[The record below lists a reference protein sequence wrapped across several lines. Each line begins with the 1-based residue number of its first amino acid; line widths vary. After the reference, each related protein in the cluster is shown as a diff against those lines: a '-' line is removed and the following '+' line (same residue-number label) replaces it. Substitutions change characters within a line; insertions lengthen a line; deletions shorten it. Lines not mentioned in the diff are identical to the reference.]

1 MPRVAVAISRVAVAI
16 SAPVILIT
24 GASSGIGAATA
35 RLFAQQ
41 GYRAVLAARR
51 MERLQA
57 LADEIRAAGGETWPV
72 AADLGKLEDA
82 QSLARAAIDHY
93 GQVDILFNNAGFGRL
108 EWLEKLDPQKDI
120 QTQLQV
126 NLLGVI
132 QMTQAVLPHMIE
144 RRSGHIINMG
154 SIASFVATPT
164 YSVYAASKFGVR
176 GFSEALRREVGV
188 YGVRVSGIY
197 PGGVETEFAEVA
209 GIQRKTGFSTPPFL
223 ELSAEQVAR
232 AVLRIARRPRRAMI
246 IPGVM
251 KLAVWANSLSP
262 ALLDWMVER
271 LFVRKER
278 GE

>member
-1 MPRVAVAISRVAVAI
+1 MPVS
-16 SAPVILIT
+16 SPVILIT

-35 RLFAQQ
+35 RLFSQN
-41 GYRAVLAARR
+41 GYRTVLAARR

-57 LADEIRAAGGETWPV
+57 LADEIQATGREALPIQ
-72 AADLGKLEDA
+72 ADLSQREEA
-82 QSLARAAIDHY
+82 ESLARAAIEHF

-108 EWLEKLDPQKDI
+108 QWFENLDPQKDI
-120 QTQLQV
+120 QAQLQV
-126 NLLGVI
+126 NLTGLI

-154 SIASFVATPT
+154 SIASFIATPT

-188 YGVRVSGIY
+188 FGVRISGIY

-232 AVLRIARRPRRAMI
+232 AVLRLARRPRRALI

-251 KLAVWANSLSP
+251 RVAIWANSVSP
-262 ALLDWMVER
+262 ALLDWAVER

-278 GE
+278 DPSLRSE